1 MARRLV
7 WTLIMVCFGVL
18 SNGNADARRQ
28 PVPEPKRPASIGVA
42 SPTLAPFQHVRF
54 CLRYPSDCASNPTDE
69 DRISVT
75 EEVTKLL
82 KKVNRT
88 VNSSIVPTRKN
99 HSTDLADGWTI
110 APERGDCNDF
120 AVTKRHM
127 LLELGL
133 PSKALRLSVVR
144 TTAGRGHLVLVVAT
158 TRGDIVL
165 DNLTDAILGWG
176 STDYAWLKI
185 QSADDA
191 QLWYDV
197 KIPGRDLTVAQAGS

>member
-110 APERGDCNDF
+110 APERGDCQ
-120 AVTKRHM
+120 KP
-127 LLELGL
+127 EPQQQL
-133 PSKALRLSVVR
+133 PLQRGSAGIALSGRR
-144 TTAGRGHLVLVVAT
+144 PRPAGE
-158 TRGDIVL
+158 
-165 DNLTDAILGWG
+165 
-176 STDYAWLKI
+176 
-185 QSADDA
+185 SA
-191 QLWYDV
+191 
-197 KIPGRDLTVAQAGS
+197 